1 MSIKSYLLA
10 GVITA
15 FASNAIAKIPPPPPL
30 EPAAAAAKAEKDKVA
45 AEKSKADADKG
56 KADLARYED
65 KAVSN
70 FQSNMRKA
78 GKPVPKST
86 PVVVAAAP
94 APAAGAAGKAAPA
107 TPAAVK
113 K

>member
-1 MSIKSYLLA
+1 MSIKSYLLV
-10 GVITA
+10 GVLA
-15 FASNAIAKIPPPPPL
+15 VFASGAMAKIPPPLPL
-30 EPAAAAAKAEKDKVA
+30 EPAAAAAKAEKDKAA
-45 AEKSKADADKG
+45 AEKAKADADKG

-65 KAVSN
+65 KAVAN

-94 APAAGAAGKAAPA
+94 AAGAAGKAAPA
-107 TPAAVK
+107 KSIPVK